1 MKKPR
6 IISAVT
12 LDKILFKKNTIM
24 ALLKWNQKLTPLDNE
39 IQQLKGEVISM
50 WEMVLSQLQK
60 AEKALKNMDRDLARE
75 VILTEK
81 RVNAFE
87 LKIDSDCEDIIA
99 LFAPVAIDLRFVLAV
114 LKINMNLER
123 TGDIAEGIGKF
134 VVDIPEDFDVRLLEI
149 TRVIEMYQQAN
160 EMVVDVMNA
169 FEEEDTMMARKVFK
183 KDDLLDEI
191 NKNAA
196 GIVAGF
202 IKENPAKIESA
213 LYILSTI
220 RKLERV
226 GDQAKNMA
234 EEIIFYSEAKVLKH
248 KPKNKKSN
256 PEEE

>member
-1 MKKPR
+1 
-6 IISAVT
+6 
-12 LDKILFKKNTIM
+12 M

-39 IQQLKGEVISM
+39 IQQLKLEVISM

-60 AEKALKNMDRDLARE
+60 AEEALKNIDRDLARE

-87 LKIDSDCEDIIA
+87 LKIDRDCEDILA
-99 LFAPVAIDLRFVLAV
+99 LFAPVAIDLRFILAV

-134 VVDIPEDFDVRLLEI
+134 VVDIPEDFDKQLLEI
-149 TRVIEMYQQAN
+149 TRVVEMYEQAN
-160 EMVVDVMNA
+160 EMITEVMNA
-169 FEEEDTMMARKVFK
+169 FEEENTMLARKVFK

-196 GIVAGF
+196 TVVANY
-202 IKENPAKIESA
+202 IKDNPAKIESA